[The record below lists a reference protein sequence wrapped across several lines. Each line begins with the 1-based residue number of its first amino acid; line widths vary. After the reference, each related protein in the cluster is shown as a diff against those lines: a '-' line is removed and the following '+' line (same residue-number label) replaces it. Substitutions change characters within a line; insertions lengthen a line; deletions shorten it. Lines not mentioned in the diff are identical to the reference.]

1 MRQRNRTISATQ
13 IVGADIELKTAMS
26 AMLQLAGQYC
36 GGPIVLPNSCY
47 SCATCYFQMLKDD
60 GIWRALPP
68 KRASYFQKFMREYQT
83 VREAEGRGSNNP
95 QYYLAAAVQRPLRHI
110 TRSNGRSERAAIASL
125 STRYCRQSSPE
136 PRRNLNILDLGAGN
150 GWMSYR
156 LALRGHLPVAVDLL
170 SSELDGL
177 AAATHYHKKFRRP
190 VPAIS
195 GGARPPAFRR

>member
-1 MRQRNRTISATQ
+1 MSAAAKSHDLGSQ
-13 IVGADIELKTAMS
+13 IVGADIELKMQCPQCCN
-26 AMLQLAGQYC
+26 LLG
-36 GGPIVLPNSCY
+36 VLRSSDCPAEFLLSCP
-47 SCATCYFQMLKDD
+47 TCYFQMLKDD

-95 QYYLAAAVQRPLRHI
+95 QYYLELPYRDISGNNHGQWAIRA
-110 TRSNGRSERAAIASL
+110 RSYDFLEHKILPAIESRIA
-125 STRYCRQSSPE
+125 
-136 PRRNLNILDLGAGN
+136 RNLNILDLGAGN

-177 AAATHYHKKFRRP
+177 AAATHYHKKLRRP

-195 GGARPPAFRR
+195 GGARLPAFRR